1 MTHRYSSQMNGEHR
15 SVISCKFPTIRH
27 MLYCNVIAGRAV
39 PESLT
44 ACQQQYRIR
53 MISMVV
59 WRGMWI
65 PKCDAEGNF
74 EPQQCDNTSTYL
86 KLLLLD
92 TLTYPLCSD
101 LTLPFFYSNMT
112 TKMFKMLNIERE
124 FYSMAAT
131 ILSIH
136 ITYIN
141 KRSTAAN

>member
-1 MTHRYSSQMNGEHR
+1 
-15 SVISCKFPTIRH
+15 
-27 MLYCNVIAGRAV
+27 MLYLNIIVGRAV
-39 PESLT
+39 PERLT

-86 KLLLLD
+86 KLLVLD
-92 TLTYPLCSD
+92 TLIHIYTTIRCPD
-101 LTLPFFYSNMT
+101 PHFFYSNMI

-124 FYSMAAT
+124 FYSMVIT
-131 ILSIH
+131 IVSIH
-136 ITYIN
+136 ITIH
-141 KRSTAAN
+141 